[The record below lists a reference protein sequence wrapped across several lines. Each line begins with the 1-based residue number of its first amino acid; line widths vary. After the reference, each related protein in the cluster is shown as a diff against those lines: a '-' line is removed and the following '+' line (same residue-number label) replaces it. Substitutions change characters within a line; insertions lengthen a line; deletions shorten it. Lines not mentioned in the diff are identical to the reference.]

1 MEKIKLKCKVTI
13 IGPLSFYKD
22 IAIDYTKYL
31 GHEKPLGSFFF
42 EISEISDAYIDLLR
56 NLEKF
61 KAFGFVC
68 EITEND

>member
-13 IGPLSFYKD
+13 IGPLSFRKD

-31 GHEKPLGSFFF
+31 VPECPLRSFFF
-42 EISEISDAYIDLLR
+42 EISDAYIDLLR
-56 NLEKF
+56 GLKKF

-68 EITEND
+68 EITENS